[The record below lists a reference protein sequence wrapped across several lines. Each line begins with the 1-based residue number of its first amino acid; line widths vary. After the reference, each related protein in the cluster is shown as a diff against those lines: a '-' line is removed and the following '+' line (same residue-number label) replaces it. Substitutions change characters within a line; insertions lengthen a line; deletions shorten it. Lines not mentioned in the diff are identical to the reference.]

1 MTPYAKLN
9 DILTTDRYI
18 KGAHKGD
25 APMDKRSKTHFR
37 VIREHNQDL
46 AVRFW
51 NTDIIT
57 VSAETGDLTLDCDGW
72 GDRPTTKEAMNLAL
86 HKIMPR
92 RVYLGA
98 SRFKGKHTLM
108 LTTPE
113 GSYVYYDGMVLSPE
127 GDLISEPQPFKAR
140 MIDREATKEFAE
152 QIEASGFKDMF
163 RILWGSADIDNRF
176 FRKGGT
182 VREVITDP
190 TRADEW
196 QNLIAYYAQGMS
208 RGRYTKRDA
217 DATWQSIMR
226 EAKKFMYTTITTE
239 VTMI

>member
-37 VIREHNQDL
+37 VMRKSNQDL

-72 GDRPTTKEAMNLAL
+72 GDRPTTKEAMNITLNQL
-86 HKIMPR
+86 LPY
-92 RVYLGA
+92 RVYLG
-98 SRFKGKHTLM
+98 SRRFKGRNNLVLSTRQGTYL
-108 LTTPE
+108 
-113 GSYVYYDGMVLSPE
+113 YYDGMVLSPE
-127 GDLISEPQPFKAR
+127 GELLSEPQPFKAR
-140 MIDREATKEFAE
+140 VIDREATKEFAE

-163 RILWGSADIDNRF
+163 RILWGSADVEGRAYVR
-176 FRKGGT
+176 RK
-182 VREVITDP
+182 VHEMVTDP
-190 TRADEW
+190 TYADEW

-226 EAKKFMYTTITTE
+226 EAKKFMYITVETE
-239 VTMI
+239 VTKI

>member
-1 MTPYAKLN
+1 MTPYAKLS

-51 NTDIIT
+51 NTNIIT
-57 VSAETGDLTLDCDGW
+57 VSAETGDLTLDCEGW
-72 GDRPTTKEAMNLAL
+72 GDRPTTKEAMNMAL
-86 HKIMPR
+86 HEIMPR

-98 SRFKGKHTLM
+98 SRFKGKNTLM

-140 MIDREATKEFAE
+140 VIDREETAQFAKD
-152 QIEASGFKDMF
+152 IEASGFKDMF
-163 RILWGSADIDNRF
+163 RILWGSADVE
-176 FRKGGT
+176 GPAY
-182 VREVITDP
+182 VRRSAREMITDP
-190 TRADEW
+190 TYADEW
-196 QNLIAYYAQGMS
+196 QHLIAYYAQGMS
-208 RGRYTKRDA
+208 RGRYAKRDA

-226 EAKKFMYTTITTE
+226 EAKKSMYTTITTE

>member
-9 DILTTDRYI
+9 DILTTNRYI

-51 NTDIIT
+51 NTNIIT
-57 VSAETGDLTLDCDGW
+57 VSAETGDLTLDCEGW
-72 GDRPTTKEAMNLAL
+72 GDRPTTKEAMNITLNQL
-86 HKIMPR
+86 LPY
-92 RVYLGA
+92 RVYLG
-98 SRFKGKHTLM
+98 SRRFKGRNNLVLCTRQGQYL
-108 LTTPE
+108 
-113 GSYVYYDGMVLSPE
+113 YYDGMVLSPE
-127 GDLISEPQPFKAR
+127 GNLISEPQPFKAR

-163 RILWGSADIDNRF
+163 RILWGSADVDNRF

-226 EAKKFMYTTITTE
+226 EAKKSMYTTITTE

>member
-1 MTPYAKLN
+1 MTPYAKLS

-37 VIREHNQDL
+37 VMRKSNQDL

-72 GDRPTTKEAMNLAL
+72 GDRPTTREAMNISLGQL
-86 HKIMPR
+86 LPY
-92 RVYLGA
+92 RVYLG
-98 SRFKGKHTLM
+98 SRRFKGRNNLVLCTRQGQYL
-108 LTTPE
+108 
-113 GSYVYYDGMVLSPE
+113 YYDGMVLSPE
-127 GDLISEPQPFKAR
+127 GNLISEPQPFKAR

-163 RILWGSADIDNRF
+163 RILWGSADIEGRQYA
-176 FRKGGT
+176 RRP
-182 VREVITDP
+182 VREMITDP
-190 TRADEW
+190 TYADEW
-196 QNLIAYYAQGMS
+196 QHLIAYYAQGVS
-208 RGRYTKRDA
+208 RGHYTKRDA

-226 EAKKFMYTTITTE
+226 EAKKFMYITVETE
-239 VTMI
+239 VTKI